1 MSSATC
7 SGGSAG
13 SGQCVD
19 GYHPR
24 QCGGLVQGG
33 ELSYGEGTK
42 GRRASDP
49 ATPPDAEP
57 RPRSRTPSRSAVVT
71 NTSRSAVGLARSQ
84 PRRPEPRL
92 PAERQ
97 SSEQMSVCTFLPGL
111 RVHRPERK
119 CPVLVMKPEA
129 QTGPSTS
136 RPLLRHHQPMA
147 QDPDGRIRN
156 RQLFRYQV
164 RPSGLSLERLGH
176 SAEALKTLVL
186 IRLLEDL

>member
-84 PRRPEPRL
+84 PRWPEPGLPTERL
-92 PAERQ
+92 
-97 SSEQMSVCTFLPGL
+97 SSEQMSLCKFLPGL
-111 RVHRPERK
+111 RVHSPERK
-119 CPVLVMKPEA
+119 CPGPRREA
-129 QTGPSTS
+129 RGADGSEHFATVASTS
-136 RPLLRHHQPMA
+136 PAHGAGPGWPNKEQA
-147 QDPDGRIRN
+147 A
-156 RQLFRYQV
+156 V
-164 RPSGLSLERLGH
+164 SVS
-176 SAEALKTLVL
+176 STT
-186 IRLLEDL
+186 